1 MAEVAGKKIKELELV
16 TTVSGKDDL
25 LIDTTPDTGS
35 PQTKRI
41 SVGKFKEEMNRELN
55 SALGGMTLL
64 TGQTTITPV
73 PNEQT
78 SKHVTFK
85 TPFKSKPEVFITPRS
100 SVAGK
105 VLLGVGVIGTTTN
118 GFDIY
123 VLRTNDTDTEISWL
137 AIGKM

>member
-1 MAEVAGKKIKELELV
+1 MSCLKMQNEEILEKI
-16 TTVSGKDDL
+16 T
-25 LIDTTPDTGS
+25 ID
-35 PQTKRI
+35 
-41 SVGKFKEEMNRELN
+41 VLN

-105 VLLGVGVIGTTTN
+105 VLLGV
-118 GFDIY
+118 
-123 VLRTNDTDTEISWL
+123 E
-137 AIGKM
+137 

>member
-1 MAEVAGKKIKELELV
+1 MQNEEILEKI
-16 TTVSGKDDL
+16 T
-25 LIDTTPDTGS
+25 ID
-35 PQTKRI
+35 
-41 SVGKFKEEMNRELN
+41 VLN
-55 SALGGMTLL
+55 STLGGMTLL